1 MQSATEQKEVA
12 DQRAFNHCD
21 GVRPGAGLYHS
32 GRQSTSSA
40 QRSWRHLEKV
50 VERLECLRS
59 HDINVRGLSEE

>member
-32 GRQSTSSA
+32 
-40 QRSWRHLEKV
+40 
-50 VERLECLRS
+50 LRS